1 MRLSKYV
8 GLKNDFIVT
17 NTKEITESGFSLGI
31 ESLQE
36 IAKQV
41 CDRNDGIGADDLMVL
56 GEIDETCPGY
66 REFIGTES
74 ADCLMYLINPDGSI
88 AEMSGNGSRCF
99 ALYAREQGYGKTDDQ
114 DNYTLKMAT
123 LAGLKTITYKVV
135 EDNRFY
141 GKTDM
146 NVPIFEADQIPLE
159 NSDAELKVEVLGKER
174 ISYAVN
180 TGIPHWVIPLD
191 SQDELNSDAL
201 IEQGLAL
208 RYDKRFPANTNVN
221 FIYIKND
228 KKIFGRTFERGVG
241 ETFACGTGI
250 TAMVATQYKEKQV
263 QNICEVQTNGGLATV
278 EIDEASGKAF
288 LNAPMNKIGDIE
300 FCIKK

>member
-1 MRLSKYV
+1 M
-8 GLKNDFIVT
+8 D
-17 NTKEITESGFSLGI
+17 
-31 ESLQE
+31 
-36 IAKQV
+36 
-41 CDRNDGIGADDLMVL
+41 
-56 GEIDETCPGY
+56 
-66 REFIGTES
+66 
-74 ADCLMYLINPDGSI
+74 
-88 AEMSGNGSRCF
+88 
-99 ALYAREQGYGKTDDQ
+99 
-114 DNYTLKMAT
+114 
-123 LAGLKTITYKVV
+123 
-135 EDNRFY
+135 
-141 GKTDM
+141 
-146 NVPIFEADQIPLE
+146 VPIFEADQIPLE
-159 NSDAELKVEVLGKER
+159 NSDAELKVEELGKER